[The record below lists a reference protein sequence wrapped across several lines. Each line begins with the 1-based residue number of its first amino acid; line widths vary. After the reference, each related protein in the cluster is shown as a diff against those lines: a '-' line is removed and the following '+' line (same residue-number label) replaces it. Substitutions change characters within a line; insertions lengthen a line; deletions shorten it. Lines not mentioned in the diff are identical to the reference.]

1 MHHLLKTFFTCLF
14 ILLIQALSAQMV
26 TSVWKGKIN
35 KTKVEVKIVQRGDLL
50 TGTAYY
56 YESPKVYRRY
66 SIQGYF
72 DQEDNSVVWWDDQLI
87 EEKGNF
93 AFKNP
98 QGLKSVADFNCPGP
112 GKMFLTGKSVVMDD
126 PSTKKVRWN

>member
-1 MHHLLKTFFTCLF
+1 MHHLLRTTFLF
-14 ILLIQALSAQMV
+14 FFLSLFYCVDAQQV

-35 KTKVEVKIVQRGDLL
+35 KMKVEVKIVQRGDLL
-50 TGTAYY
+50 TGTSYY

-72 DQEDNSVVWWDDQLI
+72 DPNDNSVVWWDDQLI

-93 AFKNP
+93 LFGKNQ
-98 QGLKSVADFNCPGP
+98 QGLKSIVRVA
-112 GKMFLTGKSVVMDD
+112 GKCFLQEKAQ
-126 PSTKKVRWN
+126 